1 MVIAVLFNVERD
13 VGVTRDIHCALGK
26 VRGGIVAVVEID
38 KYAVDAYGR
47 TAAATR
53 FVRQVLAIHFEG
65 QNHTVDLAVAVA
77 AHAYNF
83 VLYAGEQLY
92 NLHGRVVVRQRVAGA
107 VVQNIAAK
115 Q

>member
-13 VGVTRDIHCALGK
+13 VSVARDIHCALGK
-26 VRGGIVAVVEID
+26 ERGGMVAVVKVD

-53 FVRQVLAIHFEG
+53 FVGQVLAIHFEG
-65 QNHTVDLAVAVA
+65 QNHTVYLAVAIA
-77 AHAYNF
+77 AHAHYF
-83 VLYAGEQLY
+83 VLYGGEKLY
-92 NLHGRVVVRQRVAGA
+92 NLHGRVVVRQRVTGA